1 MTAALK
7 IITASLCLILISLS
21 LRACAPPPDPRRS
34 REFEQKSD
42 EESDP
47 RQEILHELHA
57 LRDEMQ
63 LNHADIIFTTI
74 DIEES
79 LLHDMDPLIVPHFL
93 KTLAPNAR
101 TPSLRQNW
109 EIGYKWLDPPEHETC
124 ELISGS
130 GRPRELH
137 LTNNLIMDK

>member
-21 LRACAPPPDPRRS
+21 LRACAPPPDPRRF

-47 RQEILHELHA
+47 RAEILHELVM

-63 LNHADIIFTTI
+63 LNHADIIFTTM
-74 DIEES
+74 DIEEG
-79 LLHDMDPLIVPHFL
+79 LLHDMDPVVIPHFL
-93 KTLAPNAR
+93 KALAPDTRA
-101 TPSLRQNW
+101 PSLSQNW
-109 EIGYKWLDPPEHETC
+109 EIGYKWLDPSEHETC

-137 LTNNLIMDK
+137 LTNNLIVNK